1 VVLVALFDRAE
12 LGHPTDVAPTVLI
25 VDDHAGFRRVA
36 REILEA
42 DGYLVIAES
51 ATGGEALEAA
61 ARVQPAVVLLDIG
74 LPDIDGIEVAGLLT
88 AADNERPV
96 ILISS
101 RDAADYEPLLAR
113 CGARGFIPKDELS
126 GSAVAALAA

>member
-1 VVLVALFDRAE
+1 MS
-12 LGHPTDVAPTVLI
+12 PTVLI
-25 VDDHAGFRRVA
+25 VDDHAGFRRAA

-61 ARVQPAVVLLDIG
+61 ARMRPALILLDVG
-74 LPDIDGIEVAGLLT
+74 LPDIDGLEVAGLLT
-88 AADNERPV
+88 AADGDRTV
-96 ILISS
+96 ILTSS

-113 CGARGFIPKDELS
+113 CGARGFHPE
-126 GSAVAALAA
+126 GRALRPGDRRDRGVSRTA

>member
-1 VVLVALFDRAE
+1 M
-12 LGHPTDVAPTVLI
+12 DVAPTVLI

-61 ARVQPAVVLLDIG
+61 ARVQPALVLLDIG

-88 AADNERPV
+88 AADGDRTV
-96 ILISS
+96 ILIPS

-126 GSAVAALAA
+126 GSAVAALSA

>member
-1 VVLVALFDRAE
+1 MS
-12 LGHPTDVAPTVLI
+12 PTVLI

-61 ARVQPAVVLLDIG
+61 ARMRPALILLDVG
-74 LPDIDGIEVAGLLT
+74 LPDIDGLEVAGLLT
-88 AADNERPV
+88 AADGDRTV
-96 ILISS
+96 ILTSS

-113 CGARGFIPKDELS
+113 CGARGFIPKAELC
-126 GSAVAALAA
+126 GTAIAAIAA

>member
-1 VVLVALFDRAE
+1 VL
-12 LGHPTDVAPTVLI
+12 PTVLI

-51 ATGGEALEAA
+51 ATGGHALEVA
-61 ARVQPAVVLLDIG
+61 ARVRPALVLLDVG

-88 AADNERPV
+88 AADGDRAV
-96 ILISS
+96 ILTSS
-101 RDAADYEPLLAR
+101 RDAADYEPLLPG
-113 CGARGFIPKDELS
+113 CGARGFIPKAELC
-126 GSAVAALAA
+126 GSAIAALAA